1 MAHYPQIV
9 ANINSQVVHKSYPEP
24 VDGACGQTG
33 GEPVEN
39 QGMTGGQ
46 PGKTLAG
53 IHTHPS
59 PVHTE
64 RTPPVH
70 KKWAANWENTVLP
83 RIHSPYYYYVL
94 ITQ

>member
-1 MAHYPQIV
+1 MWTNRWRTRGKPGDDRWTTWE
-9 ANINSQVVHKSYPEP
+9 NS
-24 VDGACGQTG
+24 G
-33 GEPVEN
+33 
-39 QGMTGGQ
+39 
-46 PGKTLAG
+46 G

-59 PVHTE
+59 AVHTQ

-70 KKWAANWENTVLP
+70 KKWAANWENAVFP